1 MFVCICNGHRDSDIA
16 AAAEGGARCIR
27 EIYAQLGGAP
37 QCGECLEMAES
48 VLAEATSRGG
58 AGPVHEGARD

>member
-1 MFVCICNGHRDSDIA
+1 MFICICNGHRDSDIA
-16 AAAEGGARCIR
+16 AAAERGTRCIR

-48 VLAEATSRGG
+48 VVAETISVGG
-58 AGPVHEGARD
+58 AGSAHKGPRD